1 MGKRRGLAEEPM
13 NVTMEEKNVKEQRKG
28 AKESPP
34 ATEVVVSGARHACI
48 SHFGIEE
55 GSEAEANK
63 IKK

>member
-1 MGKRRGLAEEPM
+1 
-13 NVTMEEKNVKEQRKG
+13 MEEKNVKEQRKG

-34 ATEVVVSGARHACI
+34 ATEVVVSGARHTCI
-48 SHFGIEE
+48 SHFWIEE